1 MIKQLAESPQRE
13 LPRIPFPD
21 TFWINKTRET
31 DLEIIWAQMNPH
43 QLQKAKRKWK
53 IGVDRQ
59 ISNMVYGYIA
69 WCIWACNR
77 HSMGVTVYTFPTHN
91 QERKRAREMHGER
104 KTSIKADSVHNL
116 KRGSSSEEMLCCC
129 CCCSCV
135 GCLFWES
142 GRCRCQDELDGLAW
156 LGTRKR
162 TSGEHSA
169 WKQEKKKKLTVAY

>member
-13 LPRIPFPD
+13 LLRIPFPD

-59 ISNMVYGYIA
+59 ISNMVYGTS
-69 WCIWACNR
+69 
-77 HSMGVTVYTFPTHN
+77 HGVSGHAIGTPWESQFTLSQHTI
-91 QERKRAREMHGER
+91 KRGREREMHEER

-116 KRGSSSEEMLCCC
+116 KRGSSSEEMPCCWC